1 MQFQSI
7 AASAVNKK
15 SRKHLPWI
23 ALALCTVAAVAVLAL
38 VAPSNNQTA
47 LSEVENE
54 IANAAANMA
63 INVASK
69 KHGLLVKVKSITK
82 AEIPAGL
89 KDMKADLT
97 VDAPNINFPNS
108 PDKSPFIANKQI
120 PSQTALEFSGSII
133 IPKTDDYTFYLRSD
147 DGSILYIDGKVVVNN
162 DGQHPSS
169 ERSSKVTLKKGKHQI
184 RVSYFEW
191 RGEFDLKLSWSSP
204 SIPKQ
209 IVPSSSLI
217 VRDSAAV
224 EAKHFKRFLQNADA
238 ARAVAEA
245 ATKAA
250 AAKDK
255 AAEEL
260 SKKAV
265 QL

>member
-209 IVPSSSLI
+209 IVPQFLPYCSGLCCCRSQTLQALPAERRRCSSGC
-217 VRDSAAV
+217 
-224 EAKHFKRFLQNADA
+224 
-238 ARAVAEA
+238 
-245 ATKAA
+245 
-250 AAKDK
+250 
-255 AAEEL
+255 
-260 SKKAV
+260 
-265 QL
+265 